1 MRRWKHSF
9 YAIVFAFRLSFRTT
23 GFHSTPL
30 HPAPGNQAQEESRQ
44 NAEAQPNAQMPVF
57 RVNVYARSAKAVNYR
72 NRGGSTTMD
81 MKGTDMEPE
90 ITPAA
95 PKWTAKPGGWQ
106 SMWN

>member
-9 YAIVFAFRLSFRTT
+9 YAIVFAPALVL
-23 GFHSTPL
+23 GQQDSTPPL
-30 HPAPGNQAQEESRQ
+30 YPAPGNQAQEESRQ

-72 NRGGSTTMD
+72 NRGGSTTLD

-95 PKWTAKPGGWQ
+95 PKWTAKP
-106 SMWN
+106 